1 MARIFVQFVRIPLS
15 HPYWFFGTSSPN
27 VAQTGL
33 DLASFCPLGAS
44 PELGI
49 TSACFWKACISL
61 KWGCDSS
68 QIPRGTAG
76 LGCRLFPLQSSSD
89 KNPSR
94 QPRDCYCRR
103 TGPSQAGSTSLSP
116 AAPQVRPS
124 RGSASAGGGGGQHL
138 WPPLGGERN
147 WQLGLR
153 GVGNS
158 GKPPQPDAPHCG
170 EIPATPTLTKAG
182 LEGT

>member
-61 KWGCDSS
+61 TWGCDSS

-103 TGPSQAGSTSLSP
+103 TGPSQAGSTSLS
-116 AAPQVRPS
+116 QLRPKS
-124 RGSASAGGGGGQHL
+124 VPRADP
-138 WPPLGGERN
+138 PPL
-147 WQLGLR
+147 
-153 GVGNS
+153 VAVAGNTCGRHWEES
-158 GKPPQPDAPHCG
+158 EIGSLACGASETQVNHHSLMHPTAGRSRPPRLSPRPG
-170 EIPATPTLTKAG
+170 
-182 LEGT
+182 